1 MYIYIY
7 MYTLYIYIL
16 IMYIIYICIH
26 YTYIY
31 IHRYV
36 RSSELHWAE
45 EKNVCPISIHTYIH
59 INGTMKPQMSRGVQ
73 GDPEA

>member
-1 MYIYIY
+1 
-7 MYTLYIYIL
+7 
-16 IMYIIYICIH
+16 MYIIYICIH

>member
-1 MYIYIY
+1 MYIIYIY
-7 MYTLYIYIL
+7 MYTLYI
-16 IMYIIYICIH
+16 
-26 YTYIY
+26 YIY